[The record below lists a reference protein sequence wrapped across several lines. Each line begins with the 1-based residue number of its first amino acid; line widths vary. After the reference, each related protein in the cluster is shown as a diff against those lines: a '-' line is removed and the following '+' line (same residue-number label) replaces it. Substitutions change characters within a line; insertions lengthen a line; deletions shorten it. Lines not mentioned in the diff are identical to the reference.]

1 MNVRSTQ
8 LTKACIMTAAAISV
22 VMMTSCASTRS
33 SPKQVATS
41 NPTVTYQY
49 RNDDDLVQANQRA
62 IKFCEPYQSLP
73 QAKSCSTD
81 TEGRKVVVFECI
93 QSLQASR
100 IDTSDSALRYNY
112 RTDQQ
117 LLDLSR
123 DAQLHCLNL
132 GQPEMT
138 SNIVV
143 NADGS
148 RTVTFQCNRR

>member
-73 QAKSCSTD
+73 QAKSFSTD

-100 IDTSDSALRYNY
+100 IDTSDSTLRYNY

-123 DAQLHCLNL
+123 DAQVHCLNL